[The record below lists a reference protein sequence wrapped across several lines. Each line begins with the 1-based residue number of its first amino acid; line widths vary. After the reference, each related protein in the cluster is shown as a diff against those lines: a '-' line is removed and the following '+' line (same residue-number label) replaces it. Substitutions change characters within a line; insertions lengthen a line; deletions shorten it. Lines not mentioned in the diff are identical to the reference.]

1 MLKQIRFLTLF
12 IVVALIV
19 SSCESND
26 EAVKVVYKISD
37 NQSGFTVNYRNSGGE
52 LQSEQVMPLSKEDE
66 WKHSFVSEEG
76 EIVYVSAIYD
86 DVNTGIKV
94 QILLDGKVYKQA
106 SSLYDTLSFVTV
118 SGSIPY
124 E

>member
-1 MLKQIRFLTLF
+1 MIIATVLLF
-12 IVVALIV
+12 
-19 SSCESND
+19 SSCERND
-26 EAVKVVYKISD
+26 EAVKVVYKITD
-37 NQSGFTVNYRNSGGE
+37 NQSGFTVKYRNSSGE
-52 LQSEQVMPLSKEDE
+52 LQNEEVIPLSKEDE

-86 DVNTGIKV
+86 DVNTGINV
-94 QILLDGKVYKQA
+94 QILLDGKAYKQA
-106 SSLYDTLSFVTV
+106 SSLYDTLNFVTV